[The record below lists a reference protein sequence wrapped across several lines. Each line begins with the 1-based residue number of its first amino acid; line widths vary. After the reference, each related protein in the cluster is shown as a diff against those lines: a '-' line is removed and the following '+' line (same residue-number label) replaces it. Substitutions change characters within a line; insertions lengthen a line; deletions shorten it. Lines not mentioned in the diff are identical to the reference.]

1 MRYTAIPSS
10 LFEENRKRFKEKM
23 NANSIAVLTSND
35 VMPTNADDVMGF
47 AQNNDLF
54 YLSGIDQDGTILLM
68 YPDAFKE
75 ENKVILFIK
84 TVTEQT
90 KIWDGDFLT
99 MEEATRISGIKNIKW
114 LHEFE
119 KELQLFAFEADAFYL
134 SHNEHIKR
142 TTSEMTTRAERMI
155 HWCKEKYPLHQ
166 YERVAKITREL
177 RPIKSKQ
184 EIELIEKA
192 IAISA
197 KGFERLLK
205 SIRTN
210 IYEYELE
217 AELTYEWIKNGAT
230 RHAFKPIVA
239 AGANACALHYN
250 ANNAVCLEDDMV
262 LVDFGVCYANYN
274 SDVTRCV
281 PVRGTFSERQRAVYA
296 AVLNCLKEGVKLL
309 KPGVLFRDYEKK
321 MAGFVE
327 KELIGLG
334 LISSDDVANQFPE
347 APVYRE
353 FFMHGTAH
361 YLGLDVHDVGLYSR
375 PLEKGMVITCE
386 PGIYIPKEGIGC
398 RLENDY
404 LITEDG
410 NINLSE
416 AIPIEI
422 DEIEERLKIREKRL
436 RIFKEKEKLNH

>member
-1 MRYTAIPSS
+1 
-10 LFEENRKRFKEKM
+10 M
-23 NANSIAVLTSND
+23 NANSIAVLASND

-54 YLSGIDQDGTILLM
+54 YLSGIDQDGTVLIL

-75 ENKVILFIK
+75 ENTCVLFIK
-84 TVTEQT
+84 EATDQSKLWEG
-90 KIWDGDFLT
+90 KFLSK
-99 MEEATRISGIKNIKW
+99 EEASRISGIKNIKW

-119 KELQLFAFEADAFYL
+119 GVLQLFAFEADAFYL
-134 SHNEHIKR
+134 SHNEHSKR
-142 TTSEMTTRAERMI
+142 ITSEMLTRADRMI
-155 HWCKEKYPLHQ
+155 NWCKQKYPLHH
-166 YERVAKITREL
+166 YERVGKITREL
-177 RPIKSKQ
+177 RPVKSAH
-184 EIELIEKA
+184 EIELIKKA
-192 IAISA
+192 NEISA
-197 KGFERLLK
+197 KGFDRLLK
-205 SIRTN
+205 AVRTN

-230 RHAFKPIVA
+230 RHAFKPIIA

-250 ANNAVCLEDDMV
+250 SNDAVCLEDDMV

-281 PVRGTFSERQRAVYA
+281 PVRGTFSKRQRAVYT
-296 AVLNCLKEGVKLL
+296 AVLNCLKEGAKLL
-309 KPGVLFRDYEKK
+309 KPGGMFRDYEKK
-321 MAGFVE
+321 MVCFVE

-334 LISSDDVANQFPE
+334 LISSEDVASQHPE
-347 APVYRE
+347 TPVYRE

-375 PLEKGMVITCE
+375 PFEKGMVLTCE

-422 DEIEERLKIREKRL
+422 EDIEERLKVREKRA
-436 RIFKEKEKLNH
+436 RIVKEKEKLNL

>member
-1 MRYTAIPSS
+1 MRYTKIPSS
-10 LFEENRKRFKEKM
+10 LFEENRNRFSEKM
-23 NANSIAVLTSND
+23 KANSIAVLTSND

-54 YLSGIDQDGTILLM
+54 YLSGIDQESTILLL

-75 ENKVILFIK
+75 ENRIILFVK
-84 TVTEQT
+84 AVTEQS
-90 KIWDGDFLT
+90 KLWEGDFLSK
-99 MEEATRISGIKNIKW
+99 EEAYRISGIKNIKW
-114 LHEFE
+114 IHEFE
-119 KELQLFAFEADAFYL
+119 STLQLFAFEADAFYL

-142 TTSEMTTRAERMI
+142 ATAEMMTRADRMI
-155 HWCKEKYPLHQ
+155 SWCKQKYPLHQ
-166 YERVAKITREL
+166 YERVGKITREL
-177 RPIKSKQ
+177 RPVKSAA
-184 EIELIEKA
+184 EIELIKKA
-192 IAISA
+192 NAISA

-205 SIRTN
+205 AVKAN

-230 RHAFKPIVA
+230 RHAFKPIIA

-250 ANNAVCLEDDMV
+250 SNDAVCLEDDMV

-281 PVRGTFSERQRAVYA
+281 PVRGTFSERQRAVYTS
-296 AVLNCLKEGVKLL
+296 VLNCLKEGAKLL
-309 KPGVLFRDYEKK
+309 KPGGLFRDYEKK

-334 LISSDDVANQFPE
+334 LISADDVASQLPD

-375 PLEKGMVITCE
+375 PFEKGMVLTCE

-422 DEIEERLKIREKRL
+422 EDIEEQLRMREKRV
-436 RIFKEKEKLNH
+436 RIVKEKEKLN